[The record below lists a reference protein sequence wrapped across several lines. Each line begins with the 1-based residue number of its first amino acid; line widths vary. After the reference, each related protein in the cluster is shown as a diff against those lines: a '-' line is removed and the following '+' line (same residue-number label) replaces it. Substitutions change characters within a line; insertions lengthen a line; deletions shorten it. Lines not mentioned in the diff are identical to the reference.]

1 MVGALFDGSDGNQ
14 FPTFI
19 TEIIQPGLHLFFI
32 KLETAEKTILHLKQG
47 GVIFPGMIHDR

>member
-14 FPTFI
+14 FPAFT

-47 GVIFPGMIHDR
+47 SVIFPCMIHDR

>member
-1 MVGALFDGSDGNQ
+1 
-14 FPTFI
+14 
-19 TEIIQPGLHLFFI
+19 LFFI